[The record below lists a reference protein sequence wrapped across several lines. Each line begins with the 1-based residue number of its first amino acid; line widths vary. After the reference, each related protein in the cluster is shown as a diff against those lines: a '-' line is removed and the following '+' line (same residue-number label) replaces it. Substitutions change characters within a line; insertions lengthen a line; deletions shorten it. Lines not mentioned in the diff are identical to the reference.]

1 MLGWLMFYMVCLLL
15 CVFGIYLLWVIYK
28 LLAGSR
34 SLFAL
39 TLLFLSSIWWIY
51 WIFYYSITIVSKYLA
66 WALPL
71 QCWIFA
77 NRYFQSYLKS
87 NATTTKFTLTM
98 HTYITVIFSIVI
110 VALCTVFGNLG
121 SRSQLWNCFENP
133 ENDRQTCYRLES
145 KS

>member
-1 MLGWLMFYMVCLLL
+1 MFPWGFTLVCLL
-15 CVFGIYLLWVIYK
+15 FGIYLLWVIYK

-39 TLLFLSSIWWIY
+39 TLLFLSFFWLAY
-51 WIFYYSITIVSKYLA
+51 WIFTICIPVVSLYLA

-133 ENDRQTCYRLES
+133 ENDRQTCYRLEL